1 MKTASI
7 VLFIILSAAI
17 IVLFLLY
24 IKVSRKLKSLIW
36 AYNEMDKELRETK
49 EKIDFHSIPI
59 EKR

>member
-36 AYNEMDKELRETK
+36 AYNEMDKELREAK